1 MGSMGTTILVLTL
14 TLSMPWD
21 SGLSGLEASVST
33 DVWIGSDPTNNAII
47 SPLELT
53 WSPES
58 GFGATSSVTVS
69 QVAAED

>member
-14 TLSMPWD
+14 TFSMPWGT
-21 SGLSGLEASVST
+21 GLSGLEASVSP
-33 DVWIGSDPTNNAII
+33 DIWIGDDPTNNAIV

-69 QVAAED
+69 QTAAEE